1 MEENMTLYAALM
13 VMGLLGLLLGGIIG
27 FFAKLFK
34 VEQDSRAELALELL
48 PGANCGGCGKA
59 GCADFARAL
68 AKGEVTP
75 GNCPVSSYEQRSAI
89 AIALG
94 IDTGAVEM
102 KQAVIT
108 CRADLGADEM
118 NYNGIQDCNAANL
131 VAGGPT
137 SCRYGCLGLGSCA
150 RVCPFGAIE
159 MIGRVA
165 VVHPELCTG
174 CGKCVT
180 VCPRDVIKMVPADA
194 NIHVYCNSPEKG
206 VVKRSICKAACIGC
220 QKCGKA
226 LPGKFVFDGF
236 LARVDYVNAADL
248 TMEDIEKC
256 ACPVSCI
263 RSETQRRQ
271 TAKDSLGKGR
281 K

>member
-1 MEENMTLYAALM
+1 MTLYAALT

-27 FFAKLFK
+27 FFVKLFK
-34 VEQDSRAELALELL
+34 VERDSRADLELL

-94 IDTGAVEM
+94 IDAGAVEM
-102 KQAVIT
+102 KQAVVT

-131 VAGGPT
+131 VAGGPI

-174 CGKCVT
+174 CGKCTT
-180 VCPRDVIKMVPADA
+180 VCPRNVIKMVPASA

-206 VVKRSICKAACIGC
+206 VVKRSICHAACIGC

-236 LARVDYVNAADL
+236 LARVDYVNACDL
-248 TMEDIEKC
+248 TVEDIEKC
-256 ACPVSCI
+256 SCPVNCI
-263 RSETQRRQ
+263 RSETQRYQ
-271 TAKDSLGKGR
+271 AAKTSLQKEE